1 MSTANPTMQ
10 NPFRAA
16 LSFLH
21 SVHPTDLLVQISIM
35 VLVGTLAAW
44 MLSGAL
50 GVFDSTAT
58 EQVLVGTQTGAVSRF
73 TGNDSDLTAS
83 DALIDKAEL
92 AVAAEQ
98 FTIPQGQSALE
109 YIDQSLALV
118 PENPRARAMLDRVLG
133 HLAERALDAIE
144 QQQFAEAVSLI
155 APARERNPDHVQLK
169 LIDRQLGAEKQR
181 LIDLALRSARD
192 GNFEEANTLLAA
204 VAAASEQGDPALTA
218 ANTSIE
224 QIRQQRQQQAARQA
238 AAATAAAQSGSDA
251 GDSAATEEP
260 VADGGDEAAADEPD
274 TLSASEQAQQVE
286 DLVRMARLAMADER
300 LVTPEQEN
308 ALRYVSD
315 LQDVAPSTPAVVE
328 VTDELVAR
336 LVARARDEI
345 GAGQFESADLW
356 IGEARSLDDSS
367 RLVRNAQQALDTAEV
382 ARESERVLALS
393 DLDFAEYVPPEYPAR
408 ARQRQLEGW
417 VDVEFLVDVTGNIT
431 DVEILDAQR
440 LQYFRDAAVEAI
452 RSWQVNPKVVRG
464 RTISQRVRT
473 RIEFRIE

>member
-16 LSFLH
+16 LSFLN

-35 VLVGTLAAW
+35 VLVGTIAAW

-50 GVFDSTAT
+50 GAFDSTAT
-58 EQVLVGTQTGAVSRF
+58 EHVLVGTQTGSVNRF
-73 TGNDSDLTAS
+73 SNNDNDLTAS
-83 DALIDKAEL
+83 DGLVDKAEL
-92 AVAAEQ
+92 AFAAEQ
-98 FTIPQGQSALE
+98 FTSPEGQSALD
-109 YIDQSLALV
+109 YIDQSMALV
-118 PENPRARAMLDRVLG
+118 PENPRARAMLDRVLS
-133 HLAERALDAIE
+133 HLTERALDAIE
-144 QQQFAEAVSLI
+144 QQQFAEAVDII
-155 APARERNPDHVQLK
+155 APARERNPEHLQLK

-181 LIDLALRSARD
+181 LIDLALRSARSGD
-192 GNFEEANTLLAA
+192 FDEANTLVAA
-204 VAAASEQGDPALTA
+204 VAAASGEGDPIVAEAT
-218 ANTSIE
+218 TSIG
-224 QIRQQRQQQAARQA
+224 QIRQQRQRQA
-238 AAATAAAQSGSDA
+238 AAAAAAAETASDDT
-251 GDSAATEEP
+251 GDDAASEQ
-260 VADGGDEAAADEPD
+260 VADGDADATAEDIDPAD
-274 TLSASEQAQQVE
+274 QAKQVE

-308 ALRYVSD
+308 ALRYISD
-315 LQDVAPSTPAVVE
+315 LREAAPSVPAVVE

-382 ARESERVLALS
+382 TRESERILALS

-417 VDVEFLVDVTGNIT
+417 VDVEFLVDPTGNIT

-440 LQYFRDAAVEAI
+440 LQYFRDAAVQAI
-452 RSWQVNPKVVRG
+452 RSWQVNPKTVRG